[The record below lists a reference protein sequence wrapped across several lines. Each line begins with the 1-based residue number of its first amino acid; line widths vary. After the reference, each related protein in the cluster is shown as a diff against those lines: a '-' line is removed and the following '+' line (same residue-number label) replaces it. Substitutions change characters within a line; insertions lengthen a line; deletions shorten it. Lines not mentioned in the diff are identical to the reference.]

1 MTIEIVYIHN
11 PKRAHKLL
19 PLLEDF
25 SVVSVEGW
33 RDLLGL
39 VRNRGTGDA
48 VVVDGMRSRALRSVA
63 ASVLLGAPLV
73 IRLRGEYFR
82 EERER
87 TAAQTGLLRWPLH
100 LAYVLAARLCF
111 LRARAVIF
119 NSRYLARTMARYAKG
134 KQVAV
139 VHNPCTIPDPTP
151 GAGRI
156 AGLPDGALRLL
167 TVMNM
172 NLDSKIGPIREAI
185 CEWVPL
191 ELWEELDLR
200 WVVCGGGYHEGRLR
214 EAVREKDLEHGVRLL
229 GRVNGVSDAYEW
241 CSALV
246 HLTRIDAFPNTPMEA
261 MAHDK
266 PVITNAGSCGTR
278 EQVFDGENGF
288 VVEDAASFV
297 AALRAYAADP
307 GLRER
312 HGRAGR
318 RLVEEEFSVET
329 QRSKMRRALEEVV
342 SPKREGARG

>member
-25 SVVSVEGW
+25 SVVSVKGW

-39 VRNRGTGDA
+39 VRDRGTQTA

-63 ASVLLGAPLV
+63 ASVLMRAPLV

-100 LAYVLAARLCF
+100 LVYVLAARLCF

-119 NSRYLARTMARYAKG
+119 NSRYLAWAMAPYVRG
-134 KQVAV
+134 KRVAV
-139 VHNPCTIPDPTP
+139 VHNPCTVPDPTP
-151 GAGRI
+151 DLGRVT
-156 AGLPDGALRLL
+156 GLPDGGLRLL

-172 NLDSKIGPIREAI
+172 NLASKIGPIAEAI
-185 CEWVPL
+185 CEWVPP

-214 EAVREKDLEHGVRLL
+214 EAVREKGLEHRVRLL
-229 GRVNGVSDAYEW
+229 GRVENVSGAYEW
-241 CSALV
+241 CSAPV
-246 HLTRIDAFPNTPMEA
+246 HRRRIDAFPNTPMEA
-261 MAHDK
+261 MAHGK
-266 PVITNAGSCGTR
+266 PVITNTESCGTR

-318 RLVEEEFSVET
+318 RLIEGEFSVET
-329 QRSKMRRALEEVV
+329 QRSKMRRALEELLHAQ
-342 SPKREGARG
+342 REGARG